1 MLKAAEKAWRLA
13 CVGHFTLLLL
23 AGSAQTAY
31 GLDLTLTGDAKAVE
45 EYDTNLF
52 RTLAPHDPAWG
63 QGVDGQIDFSATDEF
78 WETRANAR
86 FANRWYVTD
95 NNLDYYN
102 QLFDWRTKYRSEYSI
117 WNMDAQYNMDNTLSS
132 ETDST
137 VDVGYVFR
145 RIPRTTRILSPSW
158 TYSLSDTSL
167 LSLSYDY
174 NDRTYDRNQVVA
186 ANVVDSIAHT
196 GGLLF
201 QHQWNSDLTLTGSAN
216 YTDYTL
222 LGQAGTYIDLLQVPI
237 GDTIFALPALYNR
250 PALDST
256 IRTTSAMA
264 GFNWAATSTITLGFS
279 GGAQYNQTE
288 TPGFVATTLV
298 NGALPGPS
306 VFVPGTSN
314 NAVTEILSAT
324 ARKRFEYSDIGFDYS
339 RSVSPNLNGDLV
351 AYDRYSLSGNHR
363 FSEWVSSN
371 LSLSYSEQSSPSQ
384 GTAAF
389 LNREIFS
396 ARTGL
401 NWQWDEN
408 WFLNASYQYTQVTYP
423 DSGTADSHALFLNLR
438 YLFDKHKL

>member
-1 MLKAAEKAWRLA
+1 MLRAAEKARRLGR
-13 CVGHFTLLLL
+13 VGPCTLLLL
-23 AGSAQTAY
+23 AGSIQTAC

-63 QGVDGQIDFSATDEF
+63 QGVDGQIDFSAGDAF

-95 NNLDYYN
+95 NSLDYYN
-102 QLFDWRTKYRSEYSI
+102 QLFDWQTKYRSEYSL
-117 WNMDAQYNMDNTLSS
+117 WNMDAQYNRDNTLSS
-132 ETDST
+132 GTDST

-158 TYSLSDTSL
+158 TYSLSDRSL

-174 NDRTYDRNQVVA
+174 NDRTYDRSQLVA

-201 QHQWNSDLTLTGSAN
+201 QHQWDSELTLTGSAN

-222 LGQAGTYIDLLQVPI
+222 RGQAGTYIDLLQVPI
-237 GDTIFALPALYNR
+237 GDTIFGLPALYNR

-256 IRTTSAMA
+256 IRTTSAMV
-264 GFNWAATSTITLGFS
+264 GFSWAATSTMTLGFS

-288 TPGFVATTLV
+288 TPSFVATTLV
-298 NGALPGPS
+298 NGTVPGPS

-324 ARKRFEYSDIGFDYS
+324 ARKRFEYSEIGFDYS
-339 RSVSPNLNGDLV
+339 RSVSPNLNGDLL
-351 AYDRYSLSGNHR
+351 AYDRYSLNGNHR
-363 FSEWVSSN
+363 FSEWLSTN

-384 GTAAF
+384 GSAAF

-401 NWQWDEN
+401 NWRWDEN
-408 WFLNASYQYTQVTYP
+408 WYLSASYQYSQVTYP
-423 DSGTADSHALFLNLR
+423 EFGTTDSHALFLNLR
-438 YLFDKHKL
+438 YQFDKHKL